1 MLSLPLLLDERVA
14 YKWIG
19 MGKRREIFD
28 LRIISQHSF
37 LSPRNIAMNKQ
48 MELLKKAYRQD
59 YKPALERG
67 SRERDREVIELRT

>member
-1 MLSLPLLLDERVA
+1 MA

-28 LRIISQHSF
+28 LWIISQHSF

-48 MELLKKAYRQD
+48 MELLKKTSRQEG
-59 YKPALERG
+59 LQTCLGRREQGERQR
-67 SRERDREVIELRT
+67 SD